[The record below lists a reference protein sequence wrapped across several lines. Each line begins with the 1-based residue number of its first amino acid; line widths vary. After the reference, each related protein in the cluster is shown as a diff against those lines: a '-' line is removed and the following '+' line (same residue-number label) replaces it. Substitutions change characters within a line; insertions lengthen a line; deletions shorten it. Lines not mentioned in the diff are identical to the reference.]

1 MKANATTLFSIL
13 LAAIVVLT
21 GCTPIAPPPVSTVP
35 TTEANT
41 ILARRVFE
49 EIWNEGALD
58 VADEIFSP
66 DVTYA
71 GLIGDMPPGPESY
84 KQYVA
89 SYRAILPDIHYTIDD
104 AIAEGDKVLLRWSG
118 PATQMGELMGA
129 PPSGKTAFVTGMFLC
144 RIEEGKI
151 VETWAN
157 FDALGMFMQYGFQ
170 LMPPAIVSETIAED
184 TDGILA
190 FSTFGDGPEKV
201 IAIHNFWDNHQQ
213 YEPLQPYL
221 DPQAYTFVFP
231 DLRGYGASKGIQ
243 GEFTIEE
250 AAKDIL
256 ALADHLG
263 WDRFHLVGHSMSGM
277 IVQRVA
283 LEAQDRVKAIVALTP
298 VPATGAQLD
307 EATTGF
313 FASVIAD
320 RQGTYDYFRM
330 AIPMFSESYAKFR
343 ANRSWESASPE
354 VKLGYMKMW
363 NETDF
368 SQKAK
373 GLETP
378 MLVVLGEYD
387 ADFNQLVMPF
397 WETWYPNCEIV
408 TGSNATH
415 HITEDTPVFVA
426 SAIENFLAQHK

>member
-1 MKANATTLFSIL
+1 MKANVTTLFSIL
-13 LAAIVVLT
+13 VVAIVVLT

-35 TTEANT
+35 TTEANIT
-41 ILARRVFE
+41 LARRVFE

-66 DVTYA
+66 DVTYV

-104 AIAEGDKVLLRWSG
+104 AVAQGDKVLLRWSG

-144 RIEEGKI
+144 RIKGGKI

-170 LMPPAIVSETIAED
+170 LMPPVIGGETMLDD
-184 TDGILA
+184 TDGLLR

-201 IAIHNFWDNHQQ
+201 IAIHNFWDNQQQ
-213 YEPLQPYL
+213 YEPLLPYL
-221 DPQAYTFVFP
+221 NPQAYTFVFP
-231 DLRGYGASKGIQ
+231 DLRGYGASKDIQ
-243 GEFTIEE
+243 GEFTAEE
-250 AAKDIL
+250 AAMDII

-283 LEAQDRVKAIVALTP
+283 LEAKDRVKSIVALTP
-298 VPATGAQLD
+298 VPASGAQLD
-307 EATTGF
+307 EQTVGF
-313 FASVIAD
+313 FASVVAD
-320 RQGTYDYFRM
+320 RQATYDYFRM
-330 AIPMFSESYAKFR
+330 AIPMFSESYAEFR

-354 VKLGYMKMW
+354 VKLGYLKMW
-363 NETDF
+363 NYTDF
-368 SQKAK
+368 SQETQ

-378 MLVVLGEYD
+378 TLVVLGEYD
-387 ADFNQLVMPF
+387 EGFNQLVMPF
-397 WETWYPNCEIV
+397 WDSWYPNSEII
-408 TGSNATH
+408 TGGNATH

-426 SAIENFLAQHK
+426 SAIERFLAQHK